1 MLAIGA
7 STDKIFYAWLA
18 LFAYCRGP
26 QAPSQSILR
35 QDSQR
40 DSQREP
46 FLAEAED
53 SALVLSDHPPP
64 W

>member
-1 MLAIGA
+1 MLAIGP
-7 STDKIFYAWLA
+7 STDKIFYAWLP